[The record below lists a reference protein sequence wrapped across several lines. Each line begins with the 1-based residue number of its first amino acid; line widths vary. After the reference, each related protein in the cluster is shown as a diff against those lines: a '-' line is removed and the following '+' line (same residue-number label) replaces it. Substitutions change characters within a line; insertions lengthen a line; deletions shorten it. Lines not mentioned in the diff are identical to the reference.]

1 MLKIQFME
9 EIIKQFPNLTEN
21 QILQFQKLEAL
32 YHDWNAKINVISRKD
47 IDELYTKHVLHSL
60 AIAKIQPFEPGT
72 YVLDVGTGGG
82 FPGIPLAI
90 LFPETRFYLIDVIA
104 KKIKVVQAVVDGL
117 ELKNVKAEQLRA
129 ENAKGDYDFIVS
141 RAVTNMPDFVSWIK
155 DKIKKQNKH
164 ELKNGILYLKG
175 GDLTEELKDFPKAT
189 EYNIADFFSDE
200 FFETKKVVHL
210 PLKFKA

>member
-1 MLKIQFME
+1 MD
-9 EIIKQFPNLTEN
+9 EILKQFPNLTEN
-21 QILQFQKLEAL
+21 QILQFEKLEVL

-72 YVLDVGTGGG
+72 YILDVGTGGG

-104 KKIKVVQAVVDGL
+104 KKIKVVQAVVDALG
-117 ELKNVKAEQLRA
+117 LKNVKAEQIRA
-129 ENAKGDYDFIVS
+129 ENVKGDYDFIVS

-164 ELKNGILYLKG
+164 NLPNGILYLKG
-175 GDLTEELKDFPKAT
+175 GDLREELKDFPRAT
-189 EYNIADFFSDE
+189 EYNIADFFKDE

-210 PLKFKA
+210 PLKYKA

>member
-1 MLKIQFME
+1 MDEILKY
-9 EIIKQFPNLTEN
+9 FPNLTDIQKE
-21 QILQFQKLEAL
+21 QFEKLDFL
-32 YHDWNAKINVISRKD
+32 YHDWNEKINVISRKD
-47 IDELYTKHVLHSL
+47 IDALYTKHILHSL
-60 AIAKIQPFEPGT
+60 GIAKIINFEPGT

-90 LFPETRFYLIDVIA
+90 LFPETRFYLIDIIA
-104 KKIKVVQAVVDGL
+104 KKIKVVQAVAEGL

-129 ENAKGDYDFIVS
+129 ENVKGDFDFIVS
-141 RAVTNMPDFVSWIK
+141 RAVTNMPDFVSWVK
-155 DKIKKQNKH
+155 TKIKKNNKH

-189 EYNIADFFSDE
+189 EYNLADFFEDE

-210 PLKFKA
+210 PLKFQS

>member
-104 KKIKVVQAVVDGL
+104 KKIKVVQAVVDDL
-117 ELKNVKAEQLRA
+117 DLKNVKAEQLRA

-164 ELKNGILYLKG
+164 QLANGILYLKG

-189 EYNIADFFSDE
+189 EYTIADFFSDE

>member
-1 MLKIQFME
+1 ME
-9 EIIKQFPNLTEN
+9 EILKQFPNLTEN

-32 YHDWNAKINVISRKD
+32 YQDWNAKINVISRKD
-47 IDELYTKHVLHSL
+47 INELYTKHVLHSL

-72 YVLDVGTGGG
+72 YILDVGTGGG

-90 LFPETRFYLIDVIA
+90 LFPETRFYLIDIIL
-104 KKIKVVQAVVDGL
+104 KKIKVVQAVAEAL

-129 ENAKGDYDFIVS
+129 ENVKGDYDFIVS

-164 ELKNGILYLKG
+164 TLSNGILYLKG

-200 FFETKKVVHL
+200 FFETKKVVHV

>member
-1 MLKIQFME
+1 ME
-9 EIIKQFPNLTEN
+9 EIIKQFPNLTDN

-32 YHDWNAKINVISRKD
+32 YQDWNAKINVISRKD

-72 YVLDVGTGGG
+72 YILDVGTGGG
-82 FPGIPLAI
+82 FPGIPLPI
-90 LFPETRFYLIDVIA
+90 LFPETRFYLIDIIL
-104 KKIKVVQAVVDGL
+104 KKINVVKAVAEAL
-117 ELKNVKAEQLRA
+117 ELKNVKAEQMRA
-129 ENAKGDYDFIVS
+129 ENVEGDYDFIVS

-164 ELKNGILYLKG
+164 KLSNGILYLKG

-200 FFETKKVVHL
+200 FFETKKVVHV

>member
-1 MLKIQFME
+1 MNEILKY
-9 EIIKQFPNLTEN
+9 FPDLTDTQKE
-21 QILQFQKLEAL
+21 QFQKLDFL
-32 YHDWNAKINVISRKD
+32 YHDWNEKINVISRKD
-47 IDELYTKHVLHSL
+47 IDALYTKHILHSL
-60 AIAKIQPFEPGT
+60 GIAKIIKFEPGT

-104 KKIKVVQAVVDGL
+104 KKIKVVQGVVDAL
-117 ELKNVKAEQLRA
+117 DLKNVKAEQLRA
-129 ENAKGDYDFIVS
+129 ENVKGDFDFIVS

-155 DKIKKQNKH
+155 DKIKKKHKH

-189 EYNIADFFSDE
+189 EYNLADFFEDE

-210 PLKFKA
+210 PLKFTV

>member
-1 MLKIQFME
+1 ME
-9 EIIKQFPNLTEN
+9 EILKQFPNLTEN
-21 QILQFQKLEAL
+21 QILQFKKLEVL

-60 AIAKIQPFEPGT
+60 AIAKIQPFEAGS

-104 KKIKVVQAVVDGL
+104 KKIKVVQAVADALG
-117 ELKNVKAEQLRA
+117 LKNVKAEQIRA
-129 ENAKGDYDFIVS
+129 ENVKGDYDFIVS

-164 ELKNGILYLKG
+164 NLPNGILYLKG
-175 GDLTEELKDFPKAT
+175 GDLREELKDFPRAT
-189 EYNIADFFSDE
+189 EYNIADFFKDE

>member
-1 MLKIQFME
+1 ME
-9 EIIKQFPNLTEN
+9 EIIKQFPNLTDN
-21 QILQFQKLEAL
+21 QLLQFEKLEAL

-60 AIAKIQPFEPGT
+60 AIAKVQPFEPGT
-72 YVLDVGTGGG
+72 YILDVGTGGG

-104 KKIKVVQAVVDGL
+104 KKIKVVQAVADGL
-117 ELKNVKAEQLRA
+117 GLKNVKAEQMRA
-129 ENAKGDYDFIVS
+129 ENVKGDYDFIVS
-141 RAVTNMPDFVSWIK
+141 RAVTNMPDFYGWVK

-164 ELKNGILYLKG
+164 ALHNGILYLKG

-189 EYNIADFFSDE
+189 EYNIADFFSDP

-210 PLKFKA
+210 PLKFKP